1 MTPVD
6 LSAGLGPA
14 REHFLEHRP
23 ADPRLRQATNI
34 WLHDDQGR
42 FALPRFGVE
51 RVGQDW
57 DRPAVQANIAFAGG
71 RVLVG
76 NTVADAYPTQDEHR
90 EPTVL
95 GSGPVRFQCLEPF
108 RRWSVRFHGPA
119 VDTNVADQAAGHV
132 ATGPQVDVEIHA
144 ELTMAVPPWVER
156 DGSPEQK
163 LIDAGHRHEQLF
175 TARGTLRVGD
185 DPTIEF
191 TASGLRIYRFGVR
204 VMTRFHGHTWQAA
217 VFPSGRAFGYTA
229 FPDLP
234 DGTAG
239 YALGFVF
246 DGERMY
252 PATPVEVP
260 WLTTFKPEGGDVGFA
275 LRSELGTHRVMART
289 TTSCATA
296 GRAALAAVP
305 ALNSGTADRDLF
317 LHQGGARYS
326 WDGENAYGM
335 VERALPIGQ
344 VTR

>member
-1 MTPVD
+1 MTIVD
-6 LSAGLGPA
+6 LSAGLTPA
-14 REHFLEHRP
+14 HEHFLDRRP
-23 ADPRLRQATNI
+23 ADPRLSQAANI

-57 DRPAVQANIAFAGG
+57 DRPAVQANIALPDG

-76 NTVADAYPTQDEHR
+76 NTVAEAHPARDDCG

-95 GSGPVRFQCLEPF
+95 GSGPMRLQCLEPF
-108 RRWSVRFHGPA
+108 RRLSIRFHGPA
-119 VDTNVADQAAGHV
+119 IDTNVADQAGGRV
-132 ATGPQVDVEIHA
+132 ATGPRVDVDIDA

-156 DGSPEQK
+156 DGSSEQK

-185 DPTIEF
+185 GPRIDF
-191 TASGLRIYRFGVR
+191 TASGLRIYRVGVR
-204 VMTRFHGHTWQAA
+204 VMTQFHGHTWQAA

-239 YALGFVF
+239 YARGFVF
-246 DGERMY
+246 DGQRMY

-260 WLTTFKPEGGDVGFA
+260 WLTTFEPEGGDVGFA
-275 LRSELGTHRVMART
+275 LRSELGIHRVTART

-296 GRAALAAVP
+296 GRAALATVP

-326 WDGENAYGM
+326 WEGESAYGM